1 MHDSFPIQNERVAY
15 TVVDEEAVLVS
26 PVDSSMY
33 WLNLVAS
40 RIWLMADGRH
50 SMQEIANALCVEFDV
65 DCDTALRDASAMINS
80 FTTKQLMTLSAVDAQ

>member
-1 MHDSFPIQNERVAY
+1 MLNSFPIQNERVAY

-40 RIWLMADGRH
+40 RIWVMADGRH
-50 SMQEIANALCVEFDV
+50 SVAEIANELCAEFDV
-65 DCDTALRDASAMINS
+65 DYDSALRDVSAMVNS
-80 FTTKQLMTLSAVDAQ
+80 FTAKKLMTLSDGDVR